1 MKAFVNAILAVFLA
15 LISVSCSDEKEFDI
29 TQIDAS
35 KPFALSFFE
44 GGTMQIQASPN
55 AIYTDL
61 KKPVIYTFFTS
72 WCEVCKVEAQLL
84 STLNEKF
91 KDKIQ
96 IIGVLM
102 EDLEKDEIQK
112 YKNDFG
118 INYKISV
125 GTPNIILDTALGGVD
140 GTPYTLITA
149 KDGTIAWAQGGFIST
164 EFLEN
169 LLKKLLEN
177 QI

>member
-1 MKAFVNAILAVFLA
+1 MKVFVNAILAVFLA

-29 TQIDAS
+29 TQIDTTQ
-35 KPFALSFFE
+35 PFALSFFE
-44 GGTMQIQASPN
+44 GGKMKIQVAPN

-84 STLNEKF
+84 STLNDNFQGKV
-91 KDKIQ
+91 Q
-96 IIGVLM
+96 IVGILM
-102 EDLEKDEIQK
+102 EDLEKSEIQK
-112 YKNDFG
+112 YKKDFG
-118 INYKISV
+118 INYKISI

-140 GTPYTLITA
+140 GTPYTIITD
-149 KDGTIAWAQGGFIST
+149 KNGTIAWAQGGFIST
-164 EFLEN
+164 DFLEN
-169 LLKKLLEN
+169 LLNTLLKN